1 MLLQKI
7 RDHAQGWF
15 AYIIIG
21 LLTIPFAVWGI
32 NYYFE
37 GGGPL
42 DAAVVGD
49 SKISLQEYQRT
60 YQQQRQRLQGMLGDS
75 LDPTLLE
82 GPRLKQD
89 TLRQLIDER
98 VLNQLTRNQRLRV
111 SDQQLRDAL
120 LALPVFQQNGGFNKE
135 LYERLLR
142 NQGYTIAVFEEGLRL
157 SLATEQL
164 RNGVVASALTTPV
177 ELEKIIALLKQQ
189 RKIQYLV
196 MTLPQYAAKAVVEES
211 AIQDYFKN
219 NQDRFVHPEQVQVQF
234 LELKLPDIAEQIT
247 VSEDE
252 LKTVYNAQMDRYG
265 RPEERSAS
273 HILIKL
279 SPDATQEEVNQAEA
293 QAQKIA
299 DEIHSGSKSFDQA
312 LEEAKANTSGKLE
325 SGDLGVIGKG
335 LLDNPAFENAL
346 YALEKAG
353 DVSQPVRMPSGF
365 HLIRLDQ
372 IAPAQIKPF
381 EEVRES
387 IAKEL
392 RQQQAENRFYEI
404 TQTLANL
411 SYEHPDNLEPAA
423 KALDVPVQDSD
434 WFDSQGG
441 EGIAKQPKVIDSAFS
456 EDVLKRGIN
465 SEPLELEPGH
475 VVVLRVKEHKE
486 ATPRT
491 LEESREEIV
500 KILREQQA
508 REALAK
514 DIEILKKRAIQG
526 EHLQTLARE
535 FSGEF
540 KDTGLVSRDASS
552 VDSTVLATAFRL
564 PQPETGQVALGSVT
578 LANGD
583 QAVLEVFQ
591 VTPGQ
596 PDTVPEN
603 ERKALAQQLAY
614 QTGSEQFD
622 GLLNSVRAK
631 TKVVTY
637 NDRL

>member
-15 AYIIIG
+15 AYTIIG

-49 SKISLQEYQRT
+49 SKISLQEYQRA

-75 LDPTLLE
+75 LDPALLE

-89 TLRQLIDER
+89 VLRQLIDER
-98 VLNQLTRNQRLRV
+98 VLNQLSRDQRLRV
-111 SDQQLRDAL
+111 GDQQLRDAL
-120 LALPVFQQNGGFNKE
+120 LALPVFQQNNGFNKE

-142 NQGYTIAVFEEGLRL
+142 NQGYTVATFEEGLRQ

-164 RNGVVASALTTPV
+164 RDGVVASSLATSV
-177 ELEKIIALLKQQ
+177 ELDKIIALLKQQ
-189 RKIQYLV
+189 REIQYLV
-196 MTLPQYAAKAVVEES
+196 LALTRYIAKAVVEES
-211 AIQDYFKN
+211 AIQNYFEK
-219 NQDRFVHPEQVQVQF
+219 NQDRLVHPEQVQVQF

-252 LKTVYNAQMDRYG
+252 LKTAYEVQMDRYG

-279 SPDATQEEVNQAEA
+279 SPDATQEEVDQAEA
-293 QAQKIA
+293 QAQQIA
-299 DEIHSGSKSFDQA
+299 NEIRSDGKSFDQA
-312 LEEAKANTSGKLE
+312 LEEVKADTSGKLE
-325 SGDLGVIGKG
+325 GGDLGVIGKG
-335 LLDNPAFENAL
+335 MFDSPAFENAL
-346 YALEKAG
+346 YALEKVG
-353 DVSQPVRMPSGF
+353 DVSEPVRMPSGF
-365 HLIRLDQ
+365 HVIRLDQ
-372 IAPAQIKPF
+372 LVPAQVKPF

-411 SYEHPDNLEPAA
+411 GYEHPDNLEPTA
-423 KALDVPVQDSD
+423 KALDLPIQDSN
-434 WFDSQGG
+434 WFDRQGG
-441 EGIAKQPKVIDSAFS
+441 EGITKQSKVIDSAFN
-456 EDVLKRGIN
+456 EDVLKRGLN

-475 VVVLRVKEHKE
+475 VVLLRVKEHKE

-514 DIEILKKRAIQG
+514 DIEIVKTRAAQG
-526 EHLQTLARE
+526 EHLRTLAGE
-535 FSGEF
+535 FSGDF
-540 KDTGLVSRDASS
+540 KDIGLVSRDASS
-552 VDSTVLATAFRL
+552 VDSAVLATAFRL
-564 PQPETGQVALGSVT
+564 PQPEVGQVALGSAT

-583 QAVLEVFQ
+583 QAVLEVLQ
-591 VTPGQ
+591 VTPGR
-596 PDTVPEN
+596 PDTVSAD
-603 ERKALAQQLAY
+603 ERKILAQQLAQ
-614 QTGSEQFD
+614 QTGSEQFS

-637 NDRL
+637 SDRL